1 MENINEEIRKKL
13 ENQEICS
20 KCGGKCCK
28 LGSCEYFVS
37 DFKSLSRKAI
47 DMVLQ
52 EGRTSIV
59 AHPYISFKNGR
70 FKCTP
75 ILYLRSRN
83 INRGP
88 VNLLSFETPCAS
100 LTETGCYFSFENRPS
115 GGKHLIP
122 AEYDDCL
129 PDYDFNI
136 KVMEWL
142 PYQDALRKLVKKYT
156 GKDTDE
162 VFRQDAIK
170 FMKDFATEDLSRI
183 PLTRLHN
190 MANLI
195 QNLMLVYPE
204 EAMEVAVGLNKDNAK
219 LILGNLKK

>member
-1 MENINEEIRKKL
+1 
-13 ENQEICS
+13 
-20 KCGGKCCK
+20 
-28 LGSCEYFVS
+28 
-37 DFKSLSRKAI
+37 
-47 DMVLQ
+47 
-52 EGRTSIV
+52 
-59 AHPYISFKNGR
+59 
-70 FKCTP
+70 
-75 ILYLRSRN
+75 
-83 INRGP
+83 
-88 VNLLSFETPCAS
+88 
-100 LTETGCYFSFENRPS
+100 
-115 GGKHLIP
+115 
-122 AEYDDCL
+122 
-129 PDYDFNI
+129 
-136 KVMEWL
+136 MEWL